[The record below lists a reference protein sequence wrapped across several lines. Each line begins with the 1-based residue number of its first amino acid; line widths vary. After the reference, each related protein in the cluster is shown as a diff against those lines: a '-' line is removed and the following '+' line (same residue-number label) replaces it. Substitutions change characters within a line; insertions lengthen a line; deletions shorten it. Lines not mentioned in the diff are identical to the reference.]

1 MSQTSAKLPPR
12 PTEDEV
18 RGLLHFLAAV
28 ADSAKADAVDAV
40 TAGDAAAAKCH
51 AARYETV
58 KGYLG
63 TARAMKARMR

>member
-1 MSQTSAKLPPR
+1 MYERKELPPR
-12 PTEDEV
+12 PTENEV

-28 ADSAKADAVDAV
+28 ADTARADAVDAV
-40 TAGDAAAAKCH
+40 TAGDAAAAKRH

-63 TARAMKARMR
+63 TAQAMRARMR